1 MFFNE
6 RRKPMIVFGV
16 DINKFYK
23 DIQVFGKLPKF
34 CDNLVIKPA
43 DNFVLKCIETKFEKT
58 KEGKT
63 DINNDINNNK
73 NKNKNKNKRQLTKEE
88 ISQLIQRLTKIS
100 PKKKQ
105 KKINITH
112 LFEPIKSNKD
122 IININLSNRSPSSNQ
137 KLKKI
142 NNKNNNINNRRKKKR
157 IYYRNLMNISTLNK
171 RNIETSSVNNL
182 SQLKIDSQN
191 LSMQNNNKNEYV
203 KKWNLPKIIKFDKL
217 PGREKEKPKNPHEFK
232 NLEVSKRNY
241 SPNFNYIYSDNNRYV
256 NFSPNY
262 KSFSKIKF
270 NITRKI
276 IYNHEMMRNS
286 SSNDSYLVSVINK
299 EKKKNKELRLK
310 KLKEKYG
317 KLFEFL
323 NYDIK
328 KNKLRLPLLNK
339 IINNF

>member
-16 DINKFYK
+16 DLNKFYK

-34 CDNLVIKPA
+34 CDNLIIKPA

-58 KEGKT
+58 KEDKT
-63 DINNDINNNK
+63 DINNDININK
-73 NKNKNKNKRQLTKEE
+73 NKNKDKRQLTKEE
-88 ISQLIQRLTKIS
+88 ISRLIERLTKIS

-105 KKINITH
+105 KNLKLTH

-122 IININLSNRSPSSNQ
+122 IININLSNRFPSSEQ
-137 KLKKI
+137 TLKKI
-142 NNKNNNINNRRKKKR
+142 NNKNNSIYNRRKKRR
-157 IYYRNLMNISTLNK
+157 IFYRNLMNISTLDK
-171 RNIETSSVNNL
+171 QNIETSSVNNL
-182 SQLKIDSQN
+182 SQLKIDTQN
-191 LSMQNNNKNEYV
+191 LSMQNKNKNEYV

-217 PGREKEKPKNPHEFK
+217 RGREKEKPKKPHQFN
-232 NLEVSKRNY
+232 NLEFSKRYY

-262 KSFSKIKF
+262 KSFNKIKF

-276 IYNHEMMRNS
+276 IYNNEMMRNS
-286 SSNDSYLVSVINK
+286 SSNDSFLVDVINK